1 MTADDIILSA
11 AFNSRG
17 DHLPLTTDL
26 PHKRLFLCLPG
37 IHRPENM
44 NGSTTPGLNVMHRVF
59 ALDEDAKRIEFSR
72 SA

>member
-1 MTADDIILSA
+1 
-11 AFNSRG
+11 
-17 DHLPLTTDL
+17 
-26 PHKRLFLCLPG
+26 
-37 IHRPENM
+37 M